1 MNRSIAAG
9 WIILG
14 LTSYAAAAN
23 KLPADSGAPPS
34 MRFSIAPQNP
44 VSASSRFTLQSP
56 TANPKSDPQRFHLLG
71 SNAAKGTEA
80 CDAGLI
86 FGSSFEN

>member
-1 MNRSIAAG
+1 MNRSIATR

-14 LTSYAAAAN
+14 LMSYTAAAN
-23 KLPADSGAPPS
+23 ELPEDSGAPS
-34 MRFSIAPQNP
+34 TRFSIVPQNEGG
-44 VSASSRFTLQSP
+44 ASTRFTLQSSS
-56 TANPKSDPQRFHLLG
+56 ANPKSAPQRFHLLG
-71 SNAAKGTEA
+71 SNAAKGIEA

>member
-1 MNRSIAAG
+1 MNRRIATG

-14 LTSYAAAAN
+14 LTCCAAAAN
-23 KLPADSGAPPS
+23 ELPADGGARS
-34 MRFSIAPQNP
+34 STRFSIAPQNP
-44 VSASSRFTLQSP
+44 VSTPARFALQSAS
-56 TANPKSDPQRFHLLG
+56 ANPKSSPQRFHLLG

-80 CDAGLI
+80 CDGGLL